1 MSRIPHPFFRWVPK
15 IAARHFLKISTF
27 GPHGT
32 HAFRILC
39 MSPARPHRPTPCH
52 SAATGTCYS
61 RDFRPFFRAV
71 LYGRIGVGPS
81 SQSMIWGRIE
91 AAAEVT
97 MKGSEEKKGAFLVA
111 ELRRCCSSFL
121 AARERRRTPP
131 LSRPVFFSMNSS
143 TTTSEAASG
152 GNGQRRRRRPSL
164 WLSPLQPFLAVCQ
177 QGPLSFARNGPMRVS
192 DDNNS

>member
-1 MSRIPHPFFRWVPK
+1 MTRELRQRGSGVYVGGNHCQALHVAQKKEQGSHSLHCRIPHPFFGWVPK

-61 RDFRPFFRAV
+61 KDFRPFFRAV

-91 AAAEVT
+91 AATEVT

-111 ELRRCCSSFL
+111 EGRRCCSSFL
-121 AARERRRTPP
+121 AARGRRRTPP
-131 LSRPVFFSMNSS
+131 PFPPRVFLNEF
-143 TTTSEAASG
+143 
-152 GNGQRRRRRPSL
+152 
-164 WLSPLQPFLAVCQ
+164 
-177 QGPLSFARNGPMRVS
+177 
-192 DDNNS
+192 